1 MNRSYVFIYPLIL
14 ALKGLLSF
22 DSGHIIV
29 EGLTT
34 ENDIIY
40 GPNHTLN
47 VSLST
52 NTTYE
57 KEKLTD

>member
-29 EGLTT
+29 EGLTST
-34 ENDIIY
+34 QDMLY
-40 GPNHTLN
+40 GPNSTLN
-47 VSLST
+47 VSLSL

-57 KEKLTD
+57 KEK